1 MARRLGDHSED
12 EEGVENAPEQ
22 PDQPVPPAQAPSAE
36 DEEAQLEQLAA
47 EGLLGVADGDAKAE
61 DDGLDSSPPREPEPA
76 PRKPK
81 RTHFASDDVTG
92 DGEGRDLFA
101 AVLSKVRQRRE
112 LLGQPAPLEF
122 DAQATLRQI
131 ELECS
136 SDSKSADDVV
146 VMPTGMDTYCA
157 DDGYCSDDEGDEDA
171 DSDVGDGETYEE
183 GDELDADRDDD
194 ELREER
200 RQERLRQR
208 ADQEAANRDGA
219 AAVSADADAERDSAS
234 DNDGEQRAD
243 DQQKGKTCEAGKQ
256 DTDHDHGDAAA
267 CDVPMEARDESKSGE
282 AHNDQGHYRKA
293 QELQQHKQ
301 DTKDPQIAG
310 EEEEGFVREKSESE
324 DEPPEEEDEEL
335 RDARQKQLR
344 EMLQDDGERGNADL
358 EEEAEMSEDGGHTD
372 DEDTRAQAYD
382 EEVLADI
389 AAADA
394 TKETA
399 ASKDKRSELHAQW
412 AEENEQK
419 EMEQLIEAYKSGFKK
434 QRKRSRRGILDEGD
448 EDEWQRMRRAEDESE
463 NEDGSD
469 DDENADRIAPAPL
482 DTGQNDDFDEEDD
495 KENEVGNATFG
506 RSANEN
512 QRRIALDGSA
522 FDILDRVVHSSAKQA
537 QSFMRHDTSRGRF
550 AGRFSRSAI
559 SYDQHQPGQS
569 GSGRAFFHNTMKE
582 RPLLCNEATTF
593 ASARCCLSPS
603 GFALF
608 VLCMVCAKQ
617 EADKAAEP
625 STANPQDRH
634 PQQQKCERESESNK
648 RRTGQQ
654 PELIKRIKRERSC
667 NSNREGLAGTD
678 DALRLL
684 QNLTH
689 Q

>member
-12 EEGVENAPEQ
+12 EEGVGNAPEQ

-47 EGLLGVADGDAKAE
+47 EGLLGVADADAKAE

-92 DGEGRDLFA
+92 DGEDCDLFA

-171 DSDVGDGETYEE
+171 ESDVGDGETYEE

-219 AAVSADADAERDSAS
+219 APVSADADAERDSAS

-267 CDVPMEARDESKSGE
+267 CDVPMEARDESKGGE

-301 DTKDPQIAG
+301 DTKDPQIAA
-310 EEEEGFVREKSESE
+310 EEEKSES
-324 DEPPEEEDEEL
+324 
-335 RDARQKQLR
+335 
-344 EMLQDDGERGNADL
+344 
-358 EEEAEMSEDGGHTD
+358 
-372 DEDTRAQAYD
+372 
-382 EEVLADI
+382 
-389 AAADA
+389 
-394 TKETA
+394 
-399 ASKDKRSELHAQW
+399 
-412 AEENEQK
+412 
-419 EMEQLIEAYKSGFKK
+419 
-434 QRKRSRRGILDEGD
+434 
-448 EDEWQRMRRAEDESE
+448 
-463 NEDGSD
+463 
-469 DDENADRIAPAPL
+469 
-482 DTGQNDDFDEEDD
+482 
-495 KENEVGNATFG
+495 
-506 RSANEN
+506 
-512 QRRIALDGSA
+512 
-522 FDILDRVVHSSAKQA
+522 
-537 QSFMRHDTSRGRF
+537 
-550 AGRFSRSAI
+550 
-559 SYDQHQPGQS
+559 
-569 GSGRAFFHNTMKE
+569 
-582 RPLLCNEATTF
+582 
-593 ASARCCLSPS
+593 
-603 GFALF
+603 
-608 VLCMVCAKQ
+608 
-617 EADKAAEP
+617 
-625 STANPQDRH
+625 
-634 PQQQKCERESESNK
+634 
-648 RRTGQQ
+648 
-654 PELIKRIKRERSC
+654 
-667 NSNREGLAGTD
+667 
-678 DALRLL
+678 
-684 QNLTH
+684 
-689 Q
+689 